1 VSGGVSHGL
10 EPGNRGGVWARFQS
24 DPAAQVRFLAMLL
37 LALSVAAV
45 DQCVKVAVATPSWAY
60 HHRSPSW
67 LLGSCVLCL
76 VVPTLAAVPSRAVL
90 VGAAL
95 LSGGVLGN
103 LLSASAD
110 GLEVP
115 NPLLVGRTT
124 GVAFNVADVSI
135 IVGNLTLMVA
145 LATFAITHRDRM
157 DAWNAS
163 VRRVIR
169 IRL

>member
-1 VSGGVSHGL
+1 MSGGVSD
-10 EPGNRGGVWARFQS
+10 GVEEGTRLRVWERFQS
-24 DPAAQVRFLAMLL
+24 DPQAQVRFLSMLL
-37 LALSVAAV
+37 VALSVAAV
-45 DQCVKVAVATPSWAY
+45 DQCVKVAVTTPSWAY
-60 HHRSPSW
+60 HHRSASW
-67 LLGSCVLCL
+67 FFGSCVLCL
-76 VVPTLAAVPSRAVL
+76 VVPTLAVVPSRAVL

-103 LLSASAD
+103 LLSAGAD

-135 IVGNLTLMVA
+135 ILGNLTLMVA
-145 LATFAITHRDRM
+145 LATFAITNRDRI

-163 VRRVIR
+163 VRRMIR
-169 IRL
+169 VRF